1 MIGACEW
8 SSRVRPGS
16 SDRRWSTGSSPRGT
30 TSSGSMPSSTRTR
43 ARSRRPTLLGARTQ
57 PRYRFAE
64 VDLRTAE
71 LDPWLDGADA
81 VIHEAAL
88 AGLMRSWSDLELYA
102 ACNLLATGR
111 LIEACRR
118 AGVGRFVLASTSS
131 VYGTDAVGDE
141 DQRLEPASPYGIT
154 KLAAEQLVLAHVAA
168 HGLPATIV
176 RYFSIYG
183 PRQRPDMAYHRF
195 IEAML
200 DGEPITVFGD
210 GEQTRSITFVDDAV
224 TGTLLALRHG
234 ADRRH
239 LQHRRRLDD
248 QPERGHRVDRGVR
261 GRRAAARPCAG
272 AAGRSAPHACRHRS
286 GAGGPG
292 LRPDRR
298 AGRRPGPPGRLAS
311 RQRAARQRP
320 EPGPGSRRATSSTAI
335 AGIGRGR
342 EPPSG
347 RRGPSRPAGRPA
359 TRR

>member
-1 MIGACEW
+1 MRVVVTGAAGF
-8 SSRVRPGS
+8 VGS
-16 SDRRWSTGSSPRGT
+16 TLVDRLLAEGHDVVGIDAFVDSYPR
-30 TSSGSMPSSTRTR
+30 SFKE
-43 ARSRRPTLLGARTQ
+43 ANLQGARTH
-57 PRYRFAE
+57 PGYRFAE
-64 VDLRTAE
+64 VDLRTAH
-71 LDPWLDGADA
+71 LDPWLAGADA

-88 AGLMRSWSDLELYA
+88 AGLIRSWSDLELYTS
-102 ACNLLATGR
+102 CNLVATGR

-118 AGVGRFVLASTSS
+118 AGVGRLVLASTSS

-141 DQRLEPASPYGIT
+141 DHPLEPASPYGIT

-234 ADRRH
+234 EIGGIYNIGGGSTISLNEAIASIASCVGVK
-239 LQHRRRLDD
+239 
-248 QPERGHRVDRGVR
+248 PRVVH
-261 GRRAAARPCAG
+261 APARPGDQRHTRADIGRARAG
-272 AAGRSAPHACRHRS
+272 LGYAPSVEPAAGLARQVEWHRARPAGHPHDPGPEPEPRPDRVWLRTPARRPRTLSGGAPSPRAGRSA
-286 GAGGPG
+286 
-292 LRPDRR
+292 
-298 AGRRPGPPGRLAS
+298 
-311 RQRAARQRP
+311 
-320 EPGPGSRRATSSTAI
+320 
-335 AGIGRGR
+335 
-342 EPPSG
+342 
-347 RRGPSRPAGRPA
+347 